1 MRWAKC
7 SLFIARKFVRT
18 VYLRGWLRCPINLPV
33 NIWKVRWNVNT
44 LLGST
49 VHNKNKTVMDAGS
62 WGLVVSIRWFQPMR
76 VRTRFLFLVA
86 SSFNTNG
93 HVVFFTRRNLGRR
106 PNEPTERLASFD
118 NIPLLHCFDNIPG
131 WLLKENADL
140 LAGAVTDIL
149 NASYREGCLPQ
160 AWREADVVPV
170 PKQGPIRDVNKHLRP
185 ISLTPIISKVA
196 EDYVVEEYIK
206 PMSQRIWI
214 SPRIWTPGPYP
225 LADLDP
231 PVQIR

>member
-86 SSFNTNG
+86 SANQRRR
-93 HVVFFTRRNLGRR
+93 HVTLFVQL
-106 PNEPTERLASFD
+106 PSDWASFRTIYCVD
-118 NIPLLHCFDNIPG
+118 EKPKGTGGDRTTRGSWRDPLNQESRYKIAASPSGIPRWNYLRNQYFRP
-131 WLLKENADL
+131 WER
-140 LAGAVTDIL
+140 V
-149 NASYREGCLPQ
+149 AS
-160 AWREADVVPV
+160 EADWT
-170 PKQGPIRDVNKHLRP
+170 PKQVKREVLLRNTDNENV
-185 ISLTPIISKVA
+185 L
-196 EDYVVEEYIK
+196 
-206 PMSQRIWI
+206 
-214 SPRIWTPGPYP
+214 
-225 LADLDP
+225 
-231 PVQIR
+231 

>member
-1 MRWAKC
+1 MLVLLLVKCKHGMRWAKC

-86 SSFNTNG
+86 SHLKS
-93 HVVFFTRRNLGRR
+93 RRHDMNR
-106 PNEPTERLASFD
+106 
-118 NIPLLHCFDNIPG
+118 I
-131 WLLKENADL
+131 
-140 LAGAVTDIL
+140 
-149 NASYREGCLPQ
+149 
-160 AWREADVVPV
+160 
-170 PKQGPIRDVNKHLRP
+170 
-185 ISLTPIISKVA
+185 
-196 EDYVVEEYIK
+196 
-206 PMSQRIWI
+206 SQRGIRCLVGMNERWKH
-214 SPRIWTPGPYP
+214 TPGQQAPSTSHTLLTKTY
-225 LADLDP
+225 
-231 PVQIR
+231 

>member
-1 MRWAKC
+1 MLVLLLVKCKHGMRWAKC

-86 SSFNTNG
+86 SIWVHRAGIWGWFHTTLRFWTTARFRFSASSVDLKQTFRSRG
-93 HVVFFTRRNLGRR
+93 SSPLSSLRR
-106 PNEPTERLASFD
+106 S
-118 NIPLLHCFDNIPG
+118 LH
-131 WLLKENADL
+131 
-140 LAGAVTDIL
+140 
-149 NASYREGCLPQ
+149 
-160 AWREADVVPV
+160 
-170 PKQGPIRDVNKHLRP
+170 
-185 ISLTPIISKVA
+185 
-196 EDYVVEEYIK
+196 
-206 PMSQRIWI
+206 
-214 SPRIWTPGPYP
+214 
-225 LADLDP
+225 
-231 PVQIR
+231 QIRHKLP

>member
-1 MRWAKC
+1 MA
-7 SLFIARKFVRT
+7 
-18 VYLRGWLRCPINLPV
+18 RGWPTQLFSSYLSC
-33 NIWKVRWNVNT
+33 VRRSKAQELSPSERTQCTLHSDAVFPGNKALWRQKSIVNT
-44 LLGST
+44 QQL
-49 VHNKNKTVMDAGS
+49 
-62 WGLVVSIRWFQPMR
+62 
-76 VRTRFLFLVA
+76 
-86 SSFNTNG
+86 SFNTNG

-140 LAGAVTDIL
+140 LAGAMNDIL

-160 AWREADVVPV
+160 AWREANVVPV

-214 SPRIWTPGPYP
+214 PPRIWTPRSISASGFGP
-225 LADLDP
+225 P
-231 PVQIR
+231 PPPPQTFIM